1 MPMQQIA
8 IVLGLLAA
16 VAGAIPLAARL
27 NIAYPIVLVLGG
39 LALGFIP
46 FVPNVTLDPELV
58 LLVFLPPL
66 LYWEAVNTSWRDF
79 RANIRPISSLAI
91 GLVIG
96 TTGGV
101 ALVGHYLLDLPWT
114 VAFVL
119 GAVVSPTD
127 AVAATAIASRLG
139 LPQRLITIIQGE
151 SLVNDASALVIY
163 KTAVAAVVAGSFSLP
178 RAGGQFIFATVAG
191 IAIGVVTGAL
201 FSRLRTRIHDTRV
214 EGTLSLLIP
223 FLVYLPADLA
233 GASGVL
239 ATVTAGLVIGR
250 RSPITTAP
258 EARLQ
263 IGAIWD
269 LGTFLLN
276 GLAFIL
282 IGLEFQEILRALD
295 RDPLPLLL
303 RDIAVVSLAVIV
315 VRIIWVFPSN
325 ALARLFQRKRKR
337 EAPAS
342 KRELSVVAWTGLR
355 GVIALAVAL
364 ALPETA
370 GDQPFPYRS
379 LIIFVTFGVIIVT
392 LVGQGL
398 TLPPLIRLLSLSSD
412 DNAAREEGVARAALA
427 RAALGRLDEWDE
439 REGLPAHLLQEL
451 RGRYERRLARIE
463 EAERVTALPQAVVI
477 PQLLTD
483 LRDTQRRTLIELR
496 NRNVISDGVLRLIQ
510 RELDLE
516 QLRLVSSLP
525 QPEQDPGA

>member
-1 MPMQQIA
+1 MQQIA

-46 FVPNVTLDPELV
+46 FVPNVALDPELV

-79 RANIRPISSLAI
+79 RANIRPIGSLAI

-101 ALVGHYLLDLPWT
+101 ALVGHYLLDLPWA

-139 LPQRLITIIQGE
+139 VPQRIITIIAGE

-163 KTAVAAVVAGSFSLP
+163 NTAVAAVVAGSFSLP
-178 RAGGQFIFATVAG
+178 RAGAQFFIAGAAG
-191 IAIGVVTGAL
+191 IAIGLLAGAL
-201 FSRLRTRIHDTRV
+201 FSRARTAIHDTRV

-223 FLVYLPADLA
+223 FLVYLPADLL

-239 ATVTAGLVIGR
+239 DTVTAGLVIGR
-250 RSPITTAP
+250 KSPVTTAP
-258 EARLQ
+258 EIRLQ

-295 RDPLPLLL
+295 RDPLTLLL
-303 RDIAVVSLAVIV
+303 RDVAVVSLTVIV
-315 VRIIWVFPSN
+315 VRIVWVFPSN
-325 ALARLFQRKRKR
+325 GLARWIRRKHNR
-337 EAPAS
+337 EEPAD

-364 ALPETA
+364 ALPEQA
-370 GDQPFPYRS
+370 GDQPFPYRN

-398 TLPPLIRLLSLSSD
+398 TLPPLIRLLGLSGD
-412 DNAAREEGVARAALA
+412 DHATREEGVARAALA
-427 RAALGRLDEWDE
+427 RAALGRLDDWEGRD
-439 REGLPAHLLQEL
+439 GLPDRLLGEL
-451 RGRYERRLARIE
+451 RGRYERRLARLGD
-463 EAERVTALPQAVVI
+463 ATQAATLPQALLI
-477 PQLLTD
+477 PQLLAD
-483 LRDTQRRTLIELR
+483 LRDTQRRTLVELR
-496 NRNVISDGVLRLIQ
+496 NRNVIGDEVLRLIQ

-516 QLRLVSSLP
+516 QLRLGSSLP
-525 QPEQDPGA
+525 QPENDTTT

>member
-1 MPMQQIA
+1 MQQIA

-66 LYWEAVNTSWRDF
+66 LYWQAVNTSWRDF
-79 RANIRPISSLAI
+79 RANLRPISSLAI

-101 ALVGHYLLDLPWT
+101 ALVGHYLLALPWA

-127 AVAATAIASRLG
+127 AVAATAITSRLG
-139 LPQRLITIIQGE
+139 VPHRIITIIEGE

-163 KTAVAAVVAGSFSLP
+163 TTAVAAVVAGAFSLP
-178 RAGGQFIFATVAG
+178 RAGAQFFLAGGAG
-191 IAIGVVTGAL
+191 IAIGLCAGVL
-201 FSRLRTRIHDTRV
+201 FSRARLAIRDTRV

-223 FLVYLPADLA
+223 FLVYLPADLL

-239 ATVTAGLVIGR
+239 ATVATGLVIGR
-250 RSPITTAP
+250 KGAVTAAP

-303 RDIAVVSLAVIV
+303 RDIAVVGFTVIV
-315 VRIIWVFPSN
+315 VRIIWVFPSS
-325 ALARLFQRKRKR
+325 ALARVIQRQHKR
-337 EAPAS
+337 EEPVS

-364 ALPETA
+364 ALPEMA
-370 GDQPFPYRS
+370 GDGPFPYRS

-398 TLPPLIRLLSLSSD
+398 TLPPLIRLLGLSGD
-412 DNAAREEGVARAALA
+412 DNAAREEGIAHAALA
-427 RAALGRLDEWDE
+427 RAALGRLDEWEGRD
-439 REGLPAHLLQEL
+439 GLPDRLLGEL
-451 RGRYERRLARIE
+451 RGRYERHLTRLE
-463 EAERVTALPQAVVI
+463 DTERAAMLPQAVLI
-477 PQLLTD
+477 PQLLAD
-483 LRDTQRRTLIELR
+483 LRDTQRRTLVELR
-496 NRNVISDGVLRLIQ
+496 NRNVIGDEVLRLIQ

-516 QLRLVSSLP
+516 QLRLGSSLP
-525 QPEQDPGA
+525 QPENEANA

>member
-1 MPMQQIA
+1 MQQIA

-46 FVPNVTLDPELV
+46 VVPNVALDPELV

-79 RANIRPISSLAI
+79 RANIRPIGSLAI

-101 ALVGHYLLDLPWT
+101 ALVGHYLLDLPWA

-139 LPQRLITIIQGE
+139 LPQRIITIIEGE
-151 SLVNDASALVIY
+151 SLINDASALVIY

-178 RAGGQFIFATVAG
+178 RAGAQFFIAGAVG
-191 IAIGVVTGAL
+191 IAIGIGAGAL
-201 FSRLRTRIHDTRV
+201 FSRARVAIQDTRV

-223 FLVYLPADLA
+223 FLVYLPADLL

-239 ATVTAGLVIGR
+239 AAVAAGLVMGR
-250 RSPITTAP
+250 KSPSTAAP

-303 RDIAVVSLAVIV
+303 RDIVVVSVTVIV
-315 VRIIWVFPSN
+315 VRIVWVFPSN
-325 ALARLFQRKRKR
+325 GLARLIQRKHKR
-337 EAPAS
+337 EPAAG
-342 KRELSVVAWTGLR
+342 KRELSVGGLDRPARRDRAGGGPGAAGDGGRRAIPLPQSDHLRHLR
-355 GVIALAVAL
+355 GDHRH
-364 ALPETA
+364 PCRA
-370 GDQPFPYRS
+370 GAD
-379 LIIFVTFGVIIVT
+379 
-392 LVGQGL
+392 
-398 TLPPLIRLLSLSSD
+398 PPAADSSPRPQQRRQRGPRGTGR
-412 DNAAREEGVARAALA
+412 AGRTRAGGARA
-427 RAALGRLDEWDE
+427 LG
-439 REGLPAHLLQEL
+439 
-451 RGRYERRLARIE
+451 
-463 EAERVTALPQAVVI
+463 
-477 PQLLTD
+477 
-483 LRDTQRRTLIELR
+483 
-496 NRNVISDGVLRLIQ
+496 
-510 RELDLE
+510 
-516 QLRLVSSLP
+516 
-525 QPEQDPGA
+525 

>member
-1 MPMQQIA
+1 MQQIA

-46 FVPNVTLDPELV
+46 FIPNVALDPELV

-79 RANIRPISSLAI
+79 RANLRPISSLAI

-101 ALVGHYLLDLPWT
+101 ALVGHYLLDLPWA

-119 GAVVSPTD
+119 GAIVSPTD
-127 AVAATAIASRLG
+127 AVAATAITSRLG
-139 LPQRLITIIQGE
+139 VPQRIITIIQGE

-178 RAGGQFIFATVAG
+178 RAGAQFFIAGAAG
-191 IAIGVVTGAL
+191 IAIGL
-201 FSRLRTRIHDTRV
+201 FAGVLVSKARRAIRDTRV

-223 FLVYLPADLA
+223 FLVYLPADLL

-239 ATVTAGLVIGR
+239 AAVTTGLVIGR
-250 RSPITTAP
+250 KSPTAAAP

-282 IGLEFQEILRALD
+282 IGFEFQEILRALD
-295 RDPLPLLL
+295 RDPLPVLL
-303 RDIAVVSLAVIV
+303 RDIAVVGFTVIV
-315 VRIIWVFPSN
+315 VRIIWVFPSS
-325 ALARLFQRKRKR
+325 ALARAIQRKHNR
-337 EAPAS
+337 EVPTDR
-342 KRELSVVAWTGLR
+342 RELSVVAWTGLR

-364 ALPETA
+364 ALPEMA
-370 GDQPFPYRS
+370 SDQPFPYRS

-398 TLPPLIRLLSLSSD
+398 TLPPLIRLLGLSGD

-427 RAALGRLDEWDE
+427 RAAIGRLDEWE
-439 REGLPAHLLQEL
+439 GREGLPDRLLGEL
-451 RGRYERRLARIE
+451 RGRYERRLSRLE
-463 EAERVTALPQAVVI
+463 NAEQAAALPQAILI
-477 PQLLTD
+477 PQLLAD
-483 LRDTQRRTLIELR
+483 LRDAQRRTLIELR
-496 NRNVISDGVLRLIQ
+496 NRNVIGDAVLRLIQ

-516 QLRLVSSLP
+516 QLRLGSSLP
-525 QPEQDPGA
+525 QPANEATD